1 MKDRLFRESDGE
13 RGMALI
19 TSLLATTILL
29 ALGMAVVISATTDTV
44 TTKAQRVGEQSFFV
58 ADAGVGIARRAIE
71 QALSEEV
78 EKIRNGT
85 SPFYRNNPPSSS
97 GQFPDVQ
104 VIPNPV
110 ASGNWSDQPAFYQNV
125 KARVD
130 QLVRNSARDQ
140 EFDQLN
146 GSNFSV

>member
-1 MKDRLFRESDGE
+1 MKNKSHRDKDGE

-19 TSLLATTILL
+19 TSLLATSMLL
-29 ALGMAVVISATTDTV
+29 VLGMAVVLSATTDTV
-44 TTKAQRVGEQSFFV
+44 TTKAQRVGEQSFFA

-71 QALSEEV
+71 QALSEEI

-110 ASGNWSDQPAFYQNV
+110 ASPNWSDQPAFYQNV
-125 KARVD
+125 KARAD
-130 QLVRNSARDQ
+130 QLVRNTARDQ
-140 EFDQLN
+140 EFDQLMAAI
-146 GSNFSV
+146 FP